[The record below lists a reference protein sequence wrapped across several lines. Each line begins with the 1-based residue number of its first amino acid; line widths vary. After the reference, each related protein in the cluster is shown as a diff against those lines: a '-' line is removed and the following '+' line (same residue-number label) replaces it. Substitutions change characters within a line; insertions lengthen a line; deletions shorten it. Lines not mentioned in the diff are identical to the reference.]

1 MTNKFYLTTPLYYV
15 NDVPHIGHAYTT
27 VAADVLARYYRRQEL
42 PGGKKACEVFFL
54 TGTDEHGQKIW
65 QAAEEHGKK
74 PQEFV
79 DRMAGGFK
87 TAWLRLNI
95 SNDDFIRT
103 TEERHKRVV
112 QAVFSRLLEQGDIY
126 KGDYEGWYCVPCES
140 FWNET
145 ELKEGE
151 KGEKH
156 CPDCG
161 RKVEIVKEETY
172 FFKLSKYQDRLEKH
186 FEANP
191 NFVCPKSRQNEALNF
206 IKQGL
211 KDLSITRTTF
221 PWGVPIKEDS
231 KHVVY
236 VWFDALI
243 NYISALGWPDGE
255 KFKKYWP
262 ADVHIMGKEIV
273 RFHAVIW
280 SCILMAL
287 GLDLP
292 KKIFGHGWWT
302 VEGKK
307 MSKSKGNVV
316 DPIAL
321 ADQYGVDAV
330 RYFLMREVKFGDD
343 GNFSM
348 QSFVNRYNADLANDL
363 GNLLSRTLTMVDKY
377 FEGIVPNLFPAPECD
392 KRRNF
397 DDLSRTLT
405 DKIKDVFN
413 SVSLEMKTVY
423 VSKALDEI
431 WELITQA
438 NKYIEQE
445 APWKLA
451 KDENKKDQLA
461 AVMYNLV
468 DVLKRV
474 AFFVNPFMPETSRKM
489 WQQLNLS
496 GKPSLEASIDGVK
509 VAKGEPLF
517 PRIQKS

>member
-1 MTNKFYLTTPLYYV
+1 MTEKFYLTTPLYYV

-27 VAADVLARYYRRQEL
+27 VAADVLARYMR
-42 PGGKKACEVFFL
+42 KNHDVFFL

-87 TAWLRLNI
+87 TAWQKLGI

-103 TEERHKRVV
+103 TEERHKKVV
-112 QAVFSRLLEQGDIY
+112 QAVFSKLLEQGDIY

-151 KGEKH
+151 KGEKL

-161 RKVEIVKEETY
+161 RKVEIIKEETY
-172 FFKLSKYQDRLEKH
+172 FFKLSKYQDKLLKH
-186 FEANP
+186 FEANSD
-191 NFVCPKSRQNEALNF
+191 FVCPASRQKEALNF

-221 PWGVPIKEDS
+221 PWGVPIKEDP

-243 NYISALGWPDGE
+243 NYISALGWPDGA
-255 KFKKYWP
+255 KFKKFWP

-280 SCILMAL
+280 PCILMAL
-287 GLDLP
+287 GIDLP
-292 KKIFGHGWWT
+292 KKVFGHGWWT

-316 DPIAL
+316 DPISL

-330 RYFLMREVKFGDD
+330 RYFLMREVAFGMD

-348 QSFVNRYNADLANDL
+348 QSFINRYNADLANDL
-363 GNLLSRTLTMVDKY
+363 GNLLSRTLTMVGKY
-377 FEGIVPNLFPAPECD
+377 FDGVVPQKDGLDFG
-392 KRRNF
+392 F
-397 DDLSRTLT
+397 DEQSRHLLGARGTSIDNIDSHMRELRFSN
-405 DKIKDVFN
+405 VLN
-413 SVSLEMKTVY
+413 S
-423 VSKALDEI
+423 I
-431 WELITQA
+431 WEMIAQA
-438 NKYIEQE
+438 NKYIEDQ

-451 KDENKKDQLA
+451 KDNSQVEKLQAIMYILVEVLKTA
-461 AVMYNLV
+461 AVLII
-468 DVLKRV
+468 
-474 AFFVNPFMPETSRKM
+474 PFMPTIAEKM
-489 WQQLNLS
+489 WQQLNLP
-496 GKPSLEASIDGVK
+496 GKPSLDASIDDVK

-517 PRIQKS
+517 PRIQK